1 MCGML
6 KEKARC
12 QGWLRCRVEG
22 AHARGEAEEGMLC
35 RDGRKGRDQDVTE
48 VWHREQRSQGRFR
61 TGTRWGDGDMVDRT
75 FGHWTR
81 GVGSQ

>member
-1 MCGML
+1 MCGVL
-6 KEKARC
+6 EEKARC

-48 VWHREQRSQGRFR
+48 GWHREQRSQGRFR
-61 TGTRWGDGDMVDRT
+61 TGARWRVGTWLTGLLAT
-75 FGHWTR
+75 GHAE
-81 GVGSQ
+81 